1 MNWILLAFA
10 GVALLCPITMF
21 GPMLLER
28 LGLRKRSG
36 ADGMSCMGM
45 HGPAGAPQP
54 DLDGLRARRDAI
66 DREIA
71 LMQTPLAACGEP
83 RRDQARSV
91 QKAQPG
97 EE

>member
-1 MNWILLAFA
+1 MNWILLAFV

-36 ADGMSCMGM
+36 AGGMSCMGM
-45 HGPAGAPQP
+45 HDTAGAPQTE
-54 DLDGLRARRDAI
+54 LDGLRAQRDAI

-71 LMQTPLAACGEP
+71 FAQTPLAARDEP
-83 RRDQARSV
+83 PRAQARS
-91 QKAQPG
+91 AQSASVG